1 MKNDN
6 MNDKC
11 SIRIFGKK
19 ISSHNFFALILCT
32 IIGVFMICTT
42 LYRNKKLDQSE
53 KPVAFLSDYAHNLDS
68 LNRKN
73 GISETPLN

>member
-1 MKNDN
+1 MDIKMPN
-6 MNDKC
+6 MDGLDATRI
-11 SIRIFGKK
+11 IRE
-19 ISSHNFFALILCT
+19 L
-32 IIGVFMICTT
+32 
-42 LYRNKKLDQSE
+42 RDQSE

>member
-1 MKNDN
+1 MK
-6 MNDKC
+6 
-11 SIRIFGKK
+11 
-19 ISSHNFFALILCT
+19 HL
-32 IIGVFMICTT
+32 VF
-42 LYRNKKLDQSE
+42 RDQSE

>member
-1 MKNDN
+1 MKSFNEDR
-6 MNDKC
+6 
-11 SIRIFGKK
+11 SLQIR
-19 ISSHNFFALILCT
+19 
-32 IIGVFMICTT
+32 
-42 LYRNKKLDQSE
+42 DQSE